1 MASKY
6 TRKYTGKVLESYK
19 KIIAEEMKRQLNKPG
34 SNLEKSI
41 EGRKVRGVDGFGIYM
56 NEYGI
61 NVNQGRSAGKLPNL
75 YNIQDWIQ
83 RNTNKLN
90 IKDQRPSTIKKLT
103 FAIGNTIQKRGI
115 LPTRFIDI
123 VIERFEP
130 RLTLDLVDAYRRDLM
145 EELDKST
152 PNAKKG

>member
-61 NVNQGRSAGKLPNL
+61 NVNQGRSAGELPNL

-83 RNTNKLN
+83 RNTDKLN

>member
-56 NEYGI
+56 NEY
-61 NVNQGRSAGKLPNL
+61 VS
-75 YNIQDWIQ
+75 
-83 RNTNKLN
+83 
-90 IKDQRPSTIKKLT
+90 
-103 FAIGNTIQKRGI
+103 
-115 LPTRFIDI
+115 
-123 VIERFEP
+123 
-130 RLTLDLVDAYRRDLM
+130 M
-145 EELDKST
+145 
-152 PNAKKG
+152 

>member
-103 FAIGNTIQKRGI
+103 FAIGKTIQKRGI
-115 LPTRFIDI
+115 LPTMFIDI

>member
-19 KIIAEEMKRQLNKPG
+19 KIMAEEMKRQLNKPG

-61 NVNQGRSAGKLPNL
+61 NVNQGRSAGELPNL

-83 RNTNKLN
+83 RNTDKLN

>member
-83 RNTNKLN
+83 RNTNKL
-90 IKDQRPSTIKKLT
+90 KDR
-103 FAIGNTIQKRGI
+103 
-115 LPTRFIDI
+115 
-123 VIERFEP
+123 
-130 RLTLDLVDAYRRDLM
+130 
-145 EELDKST
+145 KSVV
-152 PNAKKG
+152 